1 MSRFEE
7 EISKPISRNE
17 NVSFQNLNYQRQ
29 NTPFQFIPH
38 SIQRQLP
45 SSAKS
50 TLNKSASTSSCL
62 LQSTQNNVEKPHY
75 KAMPITNLTNSTS
88 SINYTVTPLGLPP
101 GVTRSLT
108 SNNFGSNSIYSNQ
121 SGAND
126 GPTSAST
133 STSNTMNSSI
143 TATTT
148 NTTITTTTS
157 KKHSKNGESSNS
169 KNKKILRL
177 AGGQVWEDS
186 SLLEWNLDDFRL
198 FCGDLGND
206 VSDDVL
212 SRGFSKYPSF
222 LKAKVIRDKRTN
234 KSKGY
239 GFVSFK
245 DPQDYMRAMKE
256 MDGKYLGSR
265 PIKLRKSTWKD
276 RSLEMVRKKQR
287 EKSKFK
293 FL

>member
-1 MSRFEE
+1 MNLGRYNEMNKQMMEEEMNRFEE

-17 NVSFQNLNYQRQ
+17 EQSFQNLNYPRRQ
-29 NTPFQFIPH
+29 TPFQFIPH

-50 TLNKSASTSSCL
+50 TLTQPAQSSSSSTIQGSSI
-62 LQSTQNNVEKPHY
+62 NVEKPPY
-75 KAMPITNLTNSTS
+75 KAMTMPINNTLNSTNQV
-88 SINYTVTPLGLPP
+88 NYTVTPLGLPP
-101 GVTRSLT
+101 GVTLPLPGT
-108 SNNFGSNSIYSNQ
+108 
-121 SGAND
+121 
-126 GPTSAST
+126 AST
-133 STSNTMNSSI
+133 SSSSG
-143 TATTT
+143 ASS
-148 NTTITTTTS
+148 S
-157 KKHSKNGESSNS
+157 KKHSKTGEASTL
-169 KNKKILRL
+169 KNKKILRV

-212 SRGFSKYPSF
+212 TRGFSKYPSF
-222 LKAKVIRDKRTN
+222 LKAKVVRDKRTN

-276 RSLEMVRKKQR
+276 RSLEMVKKKQK
-287 EKSKFK
+287 EKAKFK
-293 FL
+293 F

>member
-1 MSRFEE
+1 MNLGRYNEMNKQMMEEEMNRFEE

-17 NVSFQNLNYQRQ
+17 EQSFQNLNYPRRQ
-29 NTPFQFIPH
+29 TPFQFIPH

-50 TLNKSASTSSCL
+50 TLTQPAQSSSSSTIQGSSI
-62 LQSTQNNVEKPHY
+62 NVEKPPY
-75 KAMPITNLTNSTS
+75 KAMTMPINNTLNSTNQV
-88 SINYTVTPLGLPP
+88 NYTVTPLGLPP
-101 GVTRSLT
+101 GVTLPLPGT
-108 SNNFGSNSIYSNQ
+108 
-121 SGAND
+121 
-126 GPTSAST
+126 AST
-133 STSNTMNSSI
+133 SSSSG
-143 TATTT
+143 ASS
-148 NTTITTTTS
+148 S
-157 KKHSKNGESSNS
+157 KKHSKTGEASTL
-169 KNKKILRL
+169 KNKKILRV

-212 SRGFSKYPSF
+212 TRGFSKYPSF

-276 RSLEMVRKKQR
+276 RSLEMVKKKQK
-287 EKSKFK
+287 EKAKFK
-293 FL
+293 F

>member
-1 MSRFEE
+1 MNKQMMEEEMNRFEE

-17 NVSFQNLNYQRQ
+17 EQSFQNLNYPRRQ
-29 NTPFQFIPH
+29 TPFQFIPH

-50 TLNKSASTSSCL
+50 TLTQPAQSSSSSTIQGSSI
-62 LQSTQNNVEKPHY
+62 NVEKPPY
-75 KAMPITNLTNSTS
+75 KAMTMPINNTLNSTNQV
-88 SINYTVTPLGLPP
+88 NYTVTPLGLPP
-101 GVTRSLT
+101 GVTLPLPGT
-108 SNNFGSNSIYSNQ
+108 
-121 SGAND
+121 
-126 GPTSAST
+126 AST
-133 STSNTMNSSI
+133 SSSSG
-143 TATTT
+143 ASS
-148 NTTITTTTS
+148 S
-157 KKHSKNGESSNS
+157 KKHSKTGEASTL
-169 KNKKILRL
+169 KNKKILRV

-212 SRGFSKYPSF
+212 TRGFSKYPSF

-276 RSLEMVRKKQR
+276 RSLEMVKKKQK
-287 EKSKFK
+287 EKAKFK
-293 FL
+293 F